1 MMTYFNSERSD
12 RELDRELAGYVKLLM
27 EEKIKAGMSPGDA
40 RRSALVEVG
49 GVEHVKERVRDVR
62 PGAGV
67 EMLGRDVRHAARSL
81 ARNPAF
87 TIVAIVTL
95 ALGIGANTAIFSIVN
110 GVMLRPLPYLDASRL
125 VSVVSLVSGVGATV
139 SPADLMDWR
148 RDARSFAG
156 LAGSYSGQTIL
167 SGSGDAEQID
177 QARITANAFDVLGVR
192 PLLGRTFLA
201 GEDVSGAPRVAI
213 LSEGFWRRRFN
224 SDSSIVGRS
233 ITLDGFPTA
242 VVGVAPTAM
251 QWPEPVDV
259 YLGTRFTERDLMAS
273 SRGARWITVV
283 GRLAPGASLEAAR
296 SELDAIAGRIALMDP
311 DHNGGVRAR
320 ITPLLESMTGSVRE
334 PLWLLLGAVAL
345 VLLIAC
351 ANVGGLTL
359 GRVAARDAELALRTA
374 LGATRERLMRQ
385 LLVESLLLALV
396 GGGIGVALAL
406 LGVKALIAIAPANLP
421 RLDDV
426 GLDGWVL
433 AFAFVVTTLTGLLF
447 GVAPALK
454 ASALD
459 VHKRLRAVGRGS
471 AGRTSAARS
480 RRLLVVAEVTLAL
493 VLLAGAGLL
502 LRSLARLRDVDPGF
516 RSDGLATFS
525 LGQLPRSLASKEAE
539 IDFTARLLEGLRRL
553 PGVTAADVSFNLPL
567 NGGSTQLTITVRGAP
582 HDPREPRAQAR
593 AAGPEYFAAM
603 GIPLLRG
610 RTFTERDRITRDG
623 GEPQVLLIS
632 AELARRYFPNEDP
645 IGKYLQ
651 TGWGNVGWPGVKF
664 GGEVIG
670 IVGDVRQR
678 ALSQDVTPHMY
689 MPYLQWPVNE
699 YDVVIRST
707 TPPDVVLAGAR
718 MLLRALDPQIPMN
731 DARAYT
737 DIVAGSLGDR
747 RFYMVLLALFA
758 AVAMS
763 LAVVGVY
770 GVMAYGVQQR
780 RREIGIRM
788 ALGATR
794 KRVVR
799 MVLSDGLRMVGA
811 GVALG
816 LVAASGLTRLLHS
829 LLYSVGPRDP
839 VTFVVAPLLLTFAA
853 VVACALPARKASRLD
868 PVETIRAE

>member
-1 MMTYFNSERSD
+1 MTYFNSQSSD
-12 RELDRELAGYVKLLM
+12 RELDRELAGYVKLLT
-27 EEKIKAGMSPGDA
+27 EENIKAGMSPDEA
-40 RRSALVEVG
+40 RRAALVEVG
-49 GVEHVKERVRDVR
+49 GVEQVKERVRDVR
-62 PGAGV
+62 PGARI
-67 EMLGRDVRHAARSL
+67 ETLWRDVRYAARSL
-81 ARNPAF
+81 AWNPAF

-110 GVMLRPLPYLDASRL
+110 GVMLRPLPYPDAGRL
-125 VSVVSLVSGVGATV
+125 VSVVSLVNGVGTTV

-148 RDARSFAG
+148 RDARGFAG

-177 QARITANAFDVLGVR
+177 QARITANAFDVVGVR
-192 PLLGRTFLA
+192 PLLGRAFLP

-213 LSEGFWRRRFN
+213 LSERFWRRRFN
-224 SDSSIVGRS
+224 SDSSVVGRS
-233 ITLDGFPTA
+233 ITLDGFPTL
-242 VVGVAPTAM
+242 VVGVAPAAM

-259 YLGTRFTERDLMAS
+259 YLGTRFTERDLTTS

-296 SELDAIAGRIALMDP
+296 SELDGIASRIALMDP

-345 VLLIAC
+345 VLVIAC
-351 ANVGGLTL
+351 ANVGSLTL

-374 LGATRERLMRQ
+374 LGATRGRLVRQ
-385 LLVESLLLALV
+385 LLIESLLLALV

-406 LGVKALIAIAPANLP
+406 LGVKALVAIAPANLP

-426 GLDGWVL
+426 GLDGRVL
-433 AFAFVVTTLTGLLF
+433 GFAFVVTTLTGLLF

-459 VHKRLRAVGRGS
+459 VHERLRAVERGS

-480 RRLLVVAEVTLAL
+480 RRLLVVTEVTLAL

-525 LGQLPRSLASKEAE
+525 LGQLPRRYASKEAE
-539 IDFTARLLEGLRRL
+539 IDFTTRLLKGLRRL
-553 PGVTAADVSFNLPL
+553 PGVTAADVSFKLPL
-567 NGGSTQLTITVRGAP
+567 KGGSTQLTITVRGAP
-582 HDPREPRAQAR
+582 PDAREPRAQAR

-610 RTFTERDRITRDG
+610 RMFTERDRLTRAG

-689 MPYLQWPVNE
+689 MPYQQWPVNE

-707 TPPDVVLAGAR
+707 TPPEALLAGAR
-718 MLLRALDPQIPMN
+718 TLLRSLDPQIPMSG
-731 DARAYT
+731 ARAYT
-737 DIVAGSLGDR
+737 DIVARSLGDR

-758 AVAMS
+758 VVAMS

-794 KRVVR
+794 DRVVR
-799 MVLSDGLRMVGA
+799 MVLSDGLRMVGT

-816 LVAASGLTRLLHS
+816 LVAALGLTRLLQS

-839 VTFVVAPLLLTFAA
+839 VTFVAAPSLLIFAA
-853 VVACALPARKASRLD
+853 VVACALPARNASRLD
-868 PVETIRAE
+868 PVATIRTE